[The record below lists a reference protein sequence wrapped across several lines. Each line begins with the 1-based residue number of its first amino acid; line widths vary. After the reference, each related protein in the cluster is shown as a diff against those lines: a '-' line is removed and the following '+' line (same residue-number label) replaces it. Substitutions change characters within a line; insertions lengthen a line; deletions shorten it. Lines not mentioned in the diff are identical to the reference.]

1 MDKDTFIKTLSG
13 RLERKPEDI
22 KILIDGFSSLIKE
35 KCGNLSTVAI
45 PGFGEF
51 VPVKDEERVELNA
64 DGKRMLL
71 PPQVRLTF
79 EPSSIFKAKKIYSN
93 NAKKSYKKY
102 FQQLS
107 QLAKDN
113 LTIQAKLSQNF
124 YLLICF
130 INCFVFYYYRF
141 KSKYLN

>member
-51 VPVKDEERVELNA
+51 VPVMDEERVELNA

-71 PPQVRLTF
+71 PPRVRLTF
-79 EPSSIFKAKKIYSN
+79 EPSSILKAKISEKGEGN
-93 NAKKSYKKY
+93 E
-102 FQQLS
+102 
-107 QLAKDN
+107 
-113 LTIQAKLSQNF
+113 
-124 YLLICF
+124 
-130 INCFVFYYYRF
+130 
-141 KSKYLN
+141 